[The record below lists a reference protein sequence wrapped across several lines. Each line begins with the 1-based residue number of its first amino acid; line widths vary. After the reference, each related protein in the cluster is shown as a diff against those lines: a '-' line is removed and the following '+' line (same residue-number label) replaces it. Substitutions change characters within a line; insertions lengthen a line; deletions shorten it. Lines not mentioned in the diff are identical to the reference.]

1 MAFWNH
7 ADAAQEDRKRD
18 IELALAQWKEAE
30 RYFQSVQETDL
41 MDFAIYEMEA
51 ARRKYVLLLR
61 RYSQEAAAAE
71 LNRPGHHGREQEGN
85 RMETLLLLAAFGV
98 GLLLLWLV
106 CKLLAVPLR
115 ILWRL
120 LLNAVVGALL
130 LLLVN
135 FFGGLFGLALPIT
148 PFSSL
153 VAGVFGVPGVI
164 VLFLLQYLL

>member
-1 MAFWNH
+1 MALCNH

-71 LNRPGHHGREQEGN
+71 
-85 RMETLLLLAAFGV
+85 
-98 GLLLLWLV
+98 
-106 CKLLAVPLR
+106 
-115 ILWRL
+115 
-120 LLNAVVGALL
+120 
-130 LLLVN
+130 
-135 FFGGLFGLALPIT
+135 
-148 PFSSL
+148 
-153 VAGVFGVPGVI
+153 
-164 VLFLLQYLL
+164 

>member
-7 ADAAQEDRKRD
+7 ADAAHEDRKRD

-71 LNRPGHHGREQEGN
+71 
-85 RMETLLLLAAFGV
+85 
-98 GLLLLWLV
+98 
-106 CKLLAVPLR
+106 
-115 ILWRL
+115 
-120 LLNAVVGALL
+120 
-130 LLLVN
+130 
-135 FFGGLFGLALPIT
+135 
-148 PFSSL
+148 
-153 VAGVFGVPGVI
+153 
-164 VLFLLQYLL
+164 

>member
-7 ADAAQEDRKRD
+7 ADAPQEDRKRD

-71 LNRPGHHGREQEGN
+71 
-85 RMETLLLLAAFGV
+85 
-98 GLLLLWLV
+98 
-106 CKLLAVPLR
+106 
-115 ILWRL
+115 
-120 LLNAVVGALL
+120 
-130 LLLVN
+130 
-135 FFGGLFGLALPIT
+135 
-148 PFSSL
+148 
-153 VAGVFGVPGVI
+153 
-164 VLFLLQYLL
+164 

>member
-1 MAFWNH
+1 MGS
-7 ADAAQEDRKRD
+7 EMCIRDR
-18 IELALAQWKEAE
+18 
-30 RYFQSVQETDL
+30 
-41 MDFAIYEMEA
+41 
-51 ARRKYVLLLR
+51 
-61 RYSQEAAAAE
+61 
-71 LNRPGHHGREQEGN
+71 
-85 RMETLLLLAAFGV
+85 
-98 GLLLLWLV
+98 

-120 LLNAVVGALL
+120 LLNAILGALL
-130 LLLVN
+130 LLVVN

>member
-1 MAFWNH
+1 
-7 ADAAQEDRKRD
+7 
-18 IELALAQWKEAE
+18 
-30 RYFQSVQETDL
+30 
-41 MDFAIYEMEA
+41 
-51 ARRKYVLLLR
+51 
-61 RYSQEAAAAE
+61 
-71 LNRPGHHGREQEGN
+71 
-85 RMETLLLLAAFGV
+85 METLLLLAAFAA

-120 LLNAVVGALL
+120 LLNAILGALL
-130 LLLVN
+130 LVVN